1 MGSKIGVLIAD
12 DHPLVREGVRKILST
27 SDDIEVLGEASNGE
41 EAVML
46 AGEKKP
52 DVILMDINMPV
63 LDGIEATKRIKAS
76 SPGTKIIALT
86 IHEQE
91 EYLFELIKAGACG
104 YILKDVNPDDL
115 VSAVIGAYRGRSY
128 LPPSM
133 TTRVFEEFNR
143 LAVRQ
148 NEKAG
153 SRGLTRR
160 EMDVL
165 QLVAKGSSNREIA
178 QMLFISEK
186 TVKNHLTS
194 IFQKLGVQDRT
205 QAALRA
211 IKTGLVDIK

>member
-1 MGSKIGVLIAD
+1 MSKKIGVLIAD

-27 SDDIEVLGEASNGE
+27 SEDIEVLGEASNGE
-41 EAVML
+41 EVLKL
-46 AGEKKP
+46 AAEKNP

-63 LDGIEATKRIKAS
+63 LDGIEATKKIKAS
-76 SPGTKIIALT
+76 FPGIKIIALT

-104 YILKDVNPDDL
+104 YILKDINPDDL
-115 VSAVIGAYRGRSY
+115 VSAVIGAYSGRSY

-133 TTRVFEEFNR
+133 TSKVLEEFNR
-143 LAVRQ
+143 LATRP
-148 NEKAG
+148 NEKA
-153 SRGLTRR
+153 SPRSLTRR

-165 QLVAKGSSNREIA
+165 QLVAKGNSNREIA

-205 QAALRA
+205 QAALHA
-211 IKTGLVDIK
+211 IKTGLVEVK

>member
-1 MGSKIGVLIAD
+1 MGDKIGVLIAD

-27 SDDIEVLGEASNGE
+27 SDDIEVVGEASNGE
-41 EAVML
+41 EAVLL
-46 AGEKKP
+46 AAEKKP

-63 LDGIEATKRIKAS
+63 LDGIEATKKIKAS

-104 YILKDVNPDDL
+104 YILKDINPDDL

-133 TTRVFEEFNR
+133 TSKVFEEFNR

-153 SRGLTRR
+153 TRGLTRR

>member
-1 MGSKIGVLIAD
+1 MGAKIGVLIAD
-12 DHPLVREGVRKILST
+12 DHPLIREGVRKILST
-27 SDDIEVLGEASNGE
+27 SDDIEVVGEASNGE
-41 EAVML
+41 EAVLL
-46 AGEKKP
+46 AAEKKP

-63 LDGIEATKRIKAS
+63 LDGIEATKKIKAS

-104 YILKDVNPDDL
+104 YILKDINPDDL

-133 TTRVFEEFNR
+133 TSKVFEEFNR

-153 SRGLTRR
+153 TRGLTRR